1 MAIQDFN
8 SDTSR
13 GLSAADPRLTRRA
26 PFPARAE
33 YRGEPN
39 PEHGGDLQRLAQ
51 SAREE
56 LTSGRLLA
64 EDRRTVARC
73 PACGEA
79 VLAGE
84 DYVRS
89 RGEVYHA
96 RCARSDD
103 DGDGDARRR

>member
-8 SDTSR
+8 SDTGR
-13 GLSAADPRLTRRA
+13 GPSPADPLRTRRA

-33 YRGEPN
+33 HRGDPN
-39 PEHGGDLQRLAQ
+39 REHGGDLQRLAQ

-73 PACGEA
+73 PACGEP

-89 RGEVYHA
+89 RGELYHA
-96 RCARSDD
+96 RCVRS
-103 DGDGDARRR
+103 DGDGRRR

>member
-8 SDTSR
+8 SDTGR
-13 GLSAADPRLTRRA
+13 GPSATDPRLTRRA
-26 PFPARAE
+26 PFPVRAE
-33 YRGEPN
+33 HRGDPS
-39 PEHGGDLQRLAQ
+39 PEHGGDLQRLAR

-89 RGEVYHA
+89 RGELYHT
-96 RCARSDD
+96 RCARSDG
-103 DGDGDARRR
+103 DGDGRRR